1 VQILAIVI
9 YSGDQQR
16 VVRFKPGQINVLPG
30 WSKKGKSSL
39 LEIAEFCLG
48 RTTPTYPGGELDVVT
63 WFGLLAD
70 FDGMRV
76 FFGRPA
82 PTPGAATASSAMYQE
97 GIDDVPEARELVPN
111 TDARNLRKQLGR
123 LLGIPEDDAAAGV
136 ASLPR
141 ATSGQA
147 LLFCFQRQGEIAN
160 ANQLFH
166 RANEDG
172 KPRTIRDSLPFFLGA
187 ADSDFLAQQA
197 RLRDLRAA
205 AREIDRELSQVRAD
219 ASQVNVRAIALL
231 DEAVS
236 VGLIESKPFVTV
248 GEREALLL
256 LRGVEQT
263 EQRPSDGDP
272 DVAAGEARLRTQ
284 LQELNLEL
292 RRVQE
297 RRAALHELR
306 QERTD
311 FGDEVREQRNRLV
324 SLGLLPQVGSAVT
337 CPLCESTLEM
347 EDATTASLRQGAAE
361 LRSRLAGVRS
371 LEPGRRRAVAALR
384 EQQAGLRNR
393 IRAVQESLS
402 NLAAEDMRLA
412 GLQVSE
418 RRAYVRGKISQFLQS
433 LAPTEEMQLRVLEE
447 RHSHLL
453 GEIARLDAEL
463 DPAGVA
469 ARLTSALSFINEWI
483 SDGAKDLGLEYER
496 IRLDPVSLTVIA
508 DRRRGEL
515 PLDRIGSAA
524 NAVGYH
530 VTAHAALHRWFIE
543 EDRPVPRFLF
553 LDQPEQAFFPEHIA
567 ADVRDPS
574 EDFGDDDWNSVRSI
588 YSFLHTVTT
597 RLNGQ
602 LQVIVVGHAKL
613 DELDWFDDAMVEDWK
628 SEESGLVPRA
638 WLEEADP
645 ETAQ

>member
-1 VQILAIVI
+1 MQILAIVI
-9 YSGDQQR
+9 YKGDER
-16 VVRFKPGQINVLPG
+16 RIVRFKPGQINVLPG

-48 RTTPTYPGGELDVVT
+48 RTTPTYPGGELDVVS

-70 FDGMRV
+70 FDGTRV

-82 PTPGAATASSAMYQE
+82 PTPGAATASSAMYSE
-97 GIDDVPEARELVPN
+97 GIDDVPEASELAPN

-187 ADSDFLAQQA
+187 ADSDYLADQA

-205 AREIDRELSQVRAD
+205 AREVERELSQVRAD
-219 ASQVNVRAIALL
+219 ASQLNVRAITLL
-231 DEAVS
+231 AEAAS
-236 VGLIESKPFVTV
+236 VGLIDSEPPAGV

-256 LRGVEQT
+256 LRAVEQT
-263 EQRPSDGDP
+263 ERRSDEGDSGGA
-272 DVAAGEARLRTQ
+272 VQEARLRTQ
-284 LQELNLEL
+284 LQELNLDL

-297 RRAALHELR
+297 KRAALHVLR
-306 QERTD
+306 QERTE
-311 FGDEVREQRNRLV
+311 FGDEVGEQRDRLL
-324 SLGLLPQVGSAVT
+324 SLALLPRVESAAT
-337 CPLCESTLEM
+337 CPICESTLSEV
-347 EDATTASLRQGAAE
+347 DATSASLREGAAE
-361 LRSRLAGVRS
+361 LRSRLVGVRS
-371 LEPGRRRAVAALR
+371 LEPERRRAVAALR
-384 EQQAGLRNR
+384 QQQAGIRNR

-402 NLAAEDMRLA
+402 NLAAQDMRLA
-412 GLQVSE
+412 GLQLSE
-418 RRAYVRGKISQFLQS
+418 RRAYVRGKVSQFLQS
-433 LAPTEEMQLRVLEE
+433 LAPTEEVQLRLLED
-447 RHSHLL
+447 RHTHLL
-453 GEIARLDAEL
+453 AEIDRLDAEL

-469 ARLTSALSFINEWI
+469 ARLSAALSFINEWI
-483 SDGAKDLGLEYER
+483 SDGAKELGLEYER
-496 IRLDPVSLTVIA
+496 MRLDLVSLTVIA
-508 DRRRGEL
+508 DRRRGQL

-530 VTAHAALHRWFIE
+530 VTAHAALHRWFVE

-553 LDQPEQAFFPEHIA
+553 LDQPEQAFFPEDLA

-574 EDFGDDDWNSVRSI
+574 EAFGDDDWNSVRSI
-588 YSFLHTVTT
+588 YSFLHQITT
-597 RLNGQ
+597 QLGGQ

-613 DELDWFDDAMVEDWK
+613 DDLDWFADAMVEDWK
-628 SEESGLVPRA
+628 NEHSGLVPQS
-638 WLEEADP
+638 WLEADNSEP
-645 ETAQ
+645 A